1 MDVSQVFFAV
11 GGATVGASLTAVIA
25 FKLGQSRWQRLAHPF
40 ERAHLA
46 NPEELSATPQAF
58 FDRWQ
63 AVMAELNDQTQKLS
77 TLSFKDSIA
86 PGQTLISLRL
96 AHASERIRVQ
106 MARISNHEA
115 FINDHAVEVQGLSQS
130 LQEVAQRLSTSADL
144 ATILGEEASAASQ
157 EELERGGRLAQL
169 ASEHHEEFHRI
180 VTELNEKVQG
190 CQEQTD
196 KLDDFVGFLD
206 KFAHDDELAN
216 LLNEVKQHLMELTRI
231 IGEQELVVTKNET
244 MLGKVRKIARQCTL
258 LSFNAAIES
267 SRNGANGLAFSVVA
281 NEIRELAEATE
292 IATNEMESLS
302 ALLRSGFESMIRQ
315 SKEVVG
321 SLASI
326 MLVADENVQRVHDF
340 LAQSHE
346 MRAFILA
353 GQEQLATTSK
363 AMLRISDETDAFADQ
378 TVRDASLTAR
388 LVAKADEMAAQLNE
402 LRQDIPAIFDKIQA
416 SDRLIQDIRAADA
429 EMQATLNEAKFE
441 RRSARRNREDRG
453 RSGGQRAA

>member
-1 MDVSQVFFAV
+1 MEISHVLFAV

-40 ERAHLA
+40 EQAHLA
-46 NPEELSATPQAF
+46 HPEDLSSTPQAF

-63 AVMAELNDQTQKLS
+63 SVMEELGDQSQRLDS
-77 TLSFKDSIA
+77 LAFRDSIA
-86 PGQTLISLRL
+86 PGQSVISLRL
-96 AHASERIRVQ
+96 ARASERIRVQ

-130 LQEVAQRLSTSADL
+130 LQEVAQRLSASADL
-144 ATILGEEASAASQ
+144 ANMLGEEASEASQ

-180 VTELNEKVQG
+180 VSELNEKV
-190 CQEQTD
+190 ERSREHTA
-196 KLDDFVGFLD
+196 KLDDFVQFLET
-206 KFAHDDELAN
+206 FAHDDEMAN
-216 LLNEVKQHLMELTRI
+216 LLDEVKQHLMELTRI

-267 SRNGANGLAFSVVA
+267 SRNGTNGLAFSVVA

-302 ALLRSGFESMIRQ
+302 ALLRNGFDSMIRQ

-326 MLVADENVQRVHDF
+326 MLVADEKVQRVHQF
-340 LAQSHE
+340 LAQSQE

-353 GQEQLATTSK
+353 GQDQLTLTSQ
-363 AMLRISDETDAFADQ
+363 AMLKVSDETDAFADQ

-453 RSGGQRAA
+453 ERRNRAA